1 MGDILE
7 IPKRALGTIM
17 GNPLAAAVDPVGT
30 ATVGALS
37 GPSAQ
42 PVNAPASPETP
53 KTLLDPGTM
62 PTLTSGDSRT
72 AKRRAVASQLAR
84 KGRASTILTQ
94 DDSLGAS
101 G

>member
-30 ATVGALS
+30 ATVGGLS
-37 GPSAQ
+37 GPSVQ
-42 PVNAPASPETP
+42 SVNAPASPDTP
-53 KTLLDPGTM
+53 KTLLDPTQM
-62 PTLTSGDSRT
+62 PTLADQRNV
-72 AKRRAVASQLAR
+72 KRKSMATQLAR